1 MAETAKSL
9 LTFWNDEV
17 TAARWYKPDAAL
29 DVLIRERFLASWNTA
44 LTTQAPVWEASLLA
58 SIILCDQLSRN
69 MHRDQAEAFATDP
82 LARRCVREALANGD
96 DLRTPDPLRQ
106 FWYMPLCHSEDLG
119 DQDDAVALI
128 ADRLEG
134 HDTLLHAY
142 AHREV
147 IQRFGRF
154 PFRNAALGR
163 TNTTAE
169 VAFFEGGGYGS
180 VVSALRAEGAA
191 NPQPSGGRRQDSLM
205 LS

>member
-1 MAETAKSL
+1 MAETAQSL
-9 LTFWNDEV
+9 LTFWSDEV
-17 TAARWYKPDAAL
+17 TPARWYKQDAAL
-29 DVLIRERFLASWNTA
+29 DALIRERFLAAWTTA
-44 LTTQAPVWEASLLA
+44 KATQAPVWDGNLMA

-82 LARRCVREALANGD
+82 LARRCVREGLANGD
-96 DLRTPDPLRQ
+96 DLRTPEPLRQ

-128 ADRLEG
+128 ADRLQDRE
-134 HDTLLHAY
+134 TLLHAH
-142 AHREV
+142 AHRDV

-169 VAFFEGGGYGS
+169 AAFFEAGGYS
-180 VVSALRAEGAA
+180 AVVSALRAEGAA
-191 NPQPSGGRRQDSLM
+191 NPQPSGGC
-205 LS
+205 